1 MKDEE
6 RGGPRGRGS
15 VSGRLEGPP
24 HTCRCRKMNK
34 RVKGLSDL
42 RVLVLNAPYFKKFS
56 RPQRSPAVTKSGT
69 IYFPIWLAHATGV
82 LLEAGVQAELWDA
95 PARGTTLE
103 QVLDKV
109 SGFAPHLV
117 ILDVV
122 TPSVENDL
130 KVAEAIKSRIKT
142 RVFAVGTH
150 PSALPEETL
159 RSTDALDGLCIGEYD
174 HTVLDL
180 ARWAAGEKS
189 LDEIPGI
196 AYLTSRKSK
205 VESRKSKVECRKSA
219 TPNPQPAIRE
229 GEFVRTLDR
238 APIEDLDSLPFVAP
252 VYRRFLRIEDY
263 FNPNALY
270 PMVTINSGR
279 GCPNGCTFCVYPQT
293 MHGRRYRFRSPENV
307 VEEMGYVIRDFP
319 NAKSIFFE
327 DDTLPADKRRC
338 LEFCE
343 LIQQRGITFPW
354 TANCRVDVDS
364 ETLRAMKAAGCRM
377 VCVGFES
384 GSQALLD
391 AIRKGTTV
399 EMMQTFAHDARRAG
413 ILVHGCFMVG
423 LPGETRETMQKTLD
437 LALELSPDTAQFY
450 PIMVYPG
457 TEIHDEYLARGYL
470 TAAKYSDWLT
480 TEGLH
485 NCVVCAGDI
494 SGEEL
499 VTWCDEARR
508 KFYLRPSY
516 VVRKAFQVI
525 RHPSELSRTKKAA
538 WTFFKYLF
546 RGSFGRRGE

>member
-1 MKDEE
+1 MK
-6 RGGPRGRGS
+6 R
-15 VSGRLEGPP
+15 
-24 HTCRCRKMNK
+24 N
-34 RVKGLSDL
+34 VKNLNDL
-42 RVLVLNAPYFKKFS
+42 RVLVLNGPYFKKFS

-69 IYFPIWLAHATGV
+69 LYFPIWLAHATGV

-95 PARGTTLE
+95 PATGIALE
-103 QVLDKV
+103 EVLNKV

-117 ILDVV
+117 IMDVV
-122 TPSVENDL
+122 TPSVESDL

-150 PSALPEETL
+150 PSARPEETL

-174 HTVLDL
+174 YTVLDL
-180 ARWAAGEKS
+180 AKWVAGEIR
-189 LDEIPGI
+189 LDAIPGV
-196 AYLTSRKSK
+196 AYL
-205 VESRKSKVECRKSA
+205 
-219 TPNPQPAIRE
+219 ND
-229 GEFVRTLDR
+229 GEFVRTASR
-238 APIEDLDSLPFVAP
+238 EPIEDLDALPFVAP
-252 VYRRFLRIEDY
+252 IYDRFLRIEDY

-270 PMVTINSGR
+270 PMVTVNSGR

-307 VEEMGYVIRDFP
+307 VEEMEYVIRHFP

-338 LEFCE
+338 IEFCE
-343 LIQQRGITFPW
+343 LVKRRGIRFPW
-354 TANCRVDVDS
+354 TANCRADVDY
-364 ETLRAMKAAGCRM
+364 ETLRAMRMAGCRM

-391 AIRKGTTV
+391 AIHKGTTV
-399 EMMQTFAHDARRAG
+399 QMMHTFADDARRAG

-423 LPGETRETMQKTLD
+423 LPGETREMMQKTLD

-457 TEIHDEYLARGYL
+457 TELYDEYQAGGFL
-470 TAAKYSDWLT
+470 TVDRYSDWLT
-480 TEGLH
+480 DEGLH
-485 NCVVCAGDI
+485 NCVVRTVDF

-499 VTWCDEARR
+499 VKWCDEARQ

-516 VVRKAFQVI
+516 IARKALQMI
-525 RHPSELSRTKKAA
+525 RHPSEISRTKKAA
-538 WTFFKYLF
+538 KTFFKYLF
-546 RGSFGRRGE
+546 RGSFGRRGDTT